1 MSKPP
6 VLQRHWRTICQQR
19 QQRGTTMIEV
29 MVAALVLSA
38 GLLGLAAMQTRALKT
53 ASGLATQQV
62 MVQTLSAYNEARL
75 SAPNTSISGGTKTDI
90 ETQLVTINGDLSSW
104 CTALWRGVSV
114 ITSFPNPN
122 TSDFTYFN
130 TFLGTYTP
138 CGNTAL
144 TDYAEYWNRYGG
156 SEFQEGRECDYI
168 VPETHLIT
176 CTLATGD
183 QISMENLVWVR

>member
-1 MSKPP
+1 MSKPT
-6 VLQRHWRTICQQR
+6 VLQRARRSVGNQK
-19 QQRGTTMIEV
+19 GTTMIEV

-38 GLLGLAAMQTRALKT
+38 GLLGLAAMQTKAIQT

-75 SAPNTSISGGTKTDI
+75 STPNTSISGGTKTDKDK
-90 ETQLVTINGDLSSW
+90 LVTINGDLSSW
-104 CTALWRGVSV
+104 CTALWRGVSA

-122 TSDFTYFN
+122 TLDFTFFN

-156 SEFQEGRECDYI
+156 SEFQQGRECDYI

-183 QISMENLVWVR
+183 VVSMENLVWLR

>member
-6 VLQRHWRTICQQR
+6 VLQRHRCKTRKQS
-19 QQRGTTMIEV
+19 GTTLIEV

-38 GLLGLAAMQTRALKT
+38 GLLGLAAMQTKAIQT

-62 MVQTLSAYNEARL
+62 MAQTLSAYNEARL
-75 SAPNTSISGGTKTDI
+75 ATPNTSISGGAVRNS

-104 CTALWRGVSV
+104 CTALWRGVSAF
-114 ITSFPNPN
+114 TSFPNPN
-122 TSDFTYFN
+122 TLDFTFFN

-156 SEFQEGRECDYI
+156 SEFQQGRECDYI

-176 CTLATGD
+176 CTLSTGD
-183 QISMENLVWVR
+183 QISMENLVWLR

>member
-6 VLQRHWRTICQQR
+6 VLQRHRRKIC

-29 MVAALVLSA
+29 MVAALVLSV
-38 GLLGLAAMQTRALKT
+38 GLLGLTAMQTKALKT

-75 SAPNTSISGGTKTDI
+75 STPNTSISGGTQTDGV
-90 ETQLVTINGDLSSW
+90 TQYVTIDGDLSRW
-104 CTALWRGVSV
+104 CTALWRGVDAIGTFV
-114 ITSFPNPN
+114 NPN
-122 TSDFTYFN
+122 TFDLSYFN

-138 CGNTAL
+138 CGTAAL
-144 TDYAEYWNRYGG
+144 TGYAEYWNRYGG
-156 SEFQEGRECDYI
+156 SEFQHGRECDYI

-176 CTLATGD
+176 CTLTAGD
-183 QISMENLVWVR
+183 DPIKLENLVWLR

>member
-6 VLQRHWRTICQQR
+6 VLQRHQRTICP
-19 QQRGTTMIEV
+19 QRGTTMIEV

-90 ETQLVTINGDLSSW
+90 ETQLVTIDRDLSSW

-156 SEFQEGRECDYI
+156 SEFQQGRECDYI